1 MSLQTKG
8 SVTQCFLDNWHHN
21 ALWSP
26 CAVPFHRSGPE
37 REGTG
42 MDDRVLLG
50 KRIKELRKARGLSQE
65 ALAEKMD
72 GHPKY
77 LGSVERGEQNPTIE
91 FLIKLA
97 TALKVDLVDLFN
109 YPWLKMTEAELR
121 RRIKVMA
128 DEADLTR
135 LREMLALMKSRDL

>member
-1 MSLQTKG
+1 
-8 SVTQCFLDNWHHN
+8 
-21 ALWSP
+21 
-26 CAVPFHRSGPE
+26 
-37 REGTG
+37 

-91 FLIKLA
+91 FLMKLA

-109 YPWLKMTEAELR
+109 HPWLKMSEAELR
-121 RRIKVMA
+121 RRIKAMA